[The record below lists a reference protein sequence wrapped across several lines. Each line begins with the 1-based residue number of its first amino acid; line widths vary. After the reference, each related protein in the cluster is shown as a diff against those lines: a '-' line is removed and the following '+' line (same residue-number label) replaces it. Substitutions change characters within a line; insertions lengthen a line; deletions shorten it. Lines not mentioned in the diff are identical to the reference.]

1 MTDMEG
7 AAVAAQDRGAERSD
21 SSDGRRA
28 GAVGRRGERRP
39 RGSSRVRSAVLW
51 DALRTVLDRI
61 APEGPSDV
69 VDVGGGTG
77 GFAVPLAELGHRV
90 TVVDASPDALAALE
104 RRADESG
111 VTVRAVQGD
120 AVDLPDLLGPDAADL
135 VLCHSVLEYVD
146 DPAAA
151 VRALTATLRPGGSA
165 SVLVAGQVAAALHR
179 AVAGHFDDACQ
190 VLTDPDGRWG
200 DHDRMPR
207 RFTRATLTGLVA
219 ASGLTVGELHGVRI
233 FADLVPSGL
242 VDAEQDAADALIAL
256 ESAAA
261 VHPILRELATQL
273 HLLAHK

>member
-1 MTDMEG
+1 MT
-7 AAVAAQDRGAERSD
+7 AQQAKRI
-21 SSDGRRA
+21 
-28 GAVGRRGERRP
+28 
-39 RGSSRVRSAVLW
+39 RGSGRVRSAVLW

-111 VTVRAVQGD
+111 VTVKAVQGD
-120 AVDLPDLLGPDAADL
+120 ARDLPDLLGADAADL

-151 VRALTATLRPGGSA
+151 ARALTATVRPGGSV

-179 AVAGHFDDACQ
+179 AVAGHFDDARQ

-200 DHDRMPR
+200 EGDRMPR
-207 RFTRATLTGLVA
+207 RFTRETLSALVA
-219 ASGLTVGELHGVRI
+219 SAGLTVGELHGVRI

-242 VDAEQDAADALIAL
+242 IDGEQTGAAGRGHGGETRAAEALIAL

-261 VHPILRELATQL
+261 VHPVLRELATQL